1 MSGERELD
9 FLGHPIKQIGAMPH
23 AGKVEVI
30 QNIPKPT
37 NIKKVSFW
45 LRSTLPS
52 FYAKSCRNH
61 EITLLRNVR

>member
-1 MSGERELD
+1 MSGERELN

-37 NIKKVSFW
+37 NIKKVTEF
-45 LRSTLPS
+45 LVTVNLTVILCQKLQ
-52 FYAKSCRNH
+52 KS
-61 EITLLRNVR
+61 